1 MNVSAKYG
9 LNDIV
14 EMKKQHAC
22 GTNRFKIIRMG
33 ADIRIKCEACQ
44 RSIMLPRQTFNKK
57 LKSVLESASM
67 HDKENE

>member
-1 MNVSAKYG
+1 MSSNYE

-22 GTNRFKIIRMG
+22 GANRFKIIRMG
-33 ADIRIKCEACQ
+33 SDIRIKCEQCH

-57 LKSVLESASM
+57 LKKILVKASSNE
-67 HDKENE
+67 KENE

>member
-1 MNVSAKYG
+1 MSSNYE

-22 GTNRFKIIRMG
+22 GANRFKIIRMG
-33 ADIRIKCEACQ
+33 ADIRIKCEQCH

-57 LKSVLESASM
+57 LKKILVKASSNE
-67 HDKENE
+67 KENE

>member
-1 MNVSAKYG
+1 MTSNYQ

-33 ADIRIKCEACQ
+33 ADIRIKCEHCD
-44 RSIMLPRQTFNKK
+44 RSIMMPRQTFNKK
-57 LKSVLESASM
+57 LKKILVSQDTN
-67 HDKENE
+67 DKENE

>member
-1 MNVSAKYG
+1 MASNYE

-33 ADIRIKCEACQ
+33 ADIRIKCENCQ

-57 LKSVLESASM
+57 IKVLEKASSNE
-67 HDKENE
+67 KENETWL